1 MIVIAGATA
10 TGKTELGIKLAKFLD
25 GEVISADSMMVY
37 KYMDIGTAKPSVE
50 EREGIEH
57 YVIDVVLPSQNY
69 SAKDY
74 IEDFDK
80 AVQKIRE
87 KGKIPIVVGG
97 TWLYIQGVLYGLSD
111 APESDWTLREKLYS
125 LDNLELYTQLQK
137 VDPEYANKIHVN
149 DKRRIVRALEV
160 YYLTGKPFSF
170 FINQHNFKSKRY
182 SFLGFI
188 LERDRQELMDRIEI
202 RVEKIFEKGLVEEV
216 KKLVDMGFK
225 DSLTSM
231 QAIGY
236 KEILPYLDKKI
247 SLEDAKKCIIE
258 NTKDFAKRQ
267 IRTFRN
273 KTDFEKIEASKF
285 EVDKILD
292 YIYKKY
298 NQEVRDVSTR

>member
-10 TGKTELGIKLAKFLD
+10 TGKTELGIKLAKLLD

-69 SAKDY
+69 SVKDY

-97 TWLYIQGVLYGLSD
+97 TWLYIQGALYGLSD

-125 LDNLELYTQLQK
+125 LVNLELYTQLQK

-182 SFLGFI
+182 NFLGFI
-188 LERDRQELMDRIEI
+188 LERDRQELMDRIEK
-202 RVEKIFEKGLVEEV
+202 RVEKMFEKGLVEEV

-225 DSLTSM
+225 DSLTSR

-285 EVDKILD
+285 EVNEILD